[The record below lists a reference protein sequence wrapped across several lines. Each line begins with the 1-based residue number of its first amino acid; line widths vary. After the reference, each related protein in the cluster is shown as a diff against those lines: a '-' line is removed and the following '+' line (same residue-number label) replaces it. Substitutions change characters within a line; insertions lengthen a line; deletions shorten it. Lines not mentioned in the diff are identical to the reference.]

1 MIDKQDKERM
11 LRRSNYYKQSTVE
24 LLNQKSQELGMS
36 MNKTTEICLKRF
48 LPEMSSTN
56 SWS

>member
-1 MIDKQDKERM
+1 MIERKRERM

-36 MNKTTEICLKRF
+36 MNQTTELCLQKF
-48 LPEMSSTN
+48 LPEMKS

>member
-11 LRRSNYYKQSTVE
+11 LRRSNYYRQSTVE

-36 MNKTTEICLKRF
+36 MNQTTELCLQKF
-48 LPEMSSTN
+48 LPEMKST
-56 SWS
+56 WS